1 MSQPA
6 SHRWFAF
13 EGRIYTVINPSP
25 VEWLP
30 GIPVA
35 DPEANLDLRD
45 LRKALW
51 AVNRGPEMAYM
62 LRSSH
67 PDGRFFARLNFDPRK
82 LPVVEKDG
90 VWSVERGMQD
100 QWARLENSLTYICN
114 ILFRSVDTLPEAK
127 FPLDAHWPF
136 PREIGYLHYHKTH
149 GAAARALWKARDALF
164 LLAARCSMA
173 IALTNLLP
181 SPSPNAPPRWQQIL
195 INAGVT
201 YTWIDEL
208 DQSLIPDLSP
218 GLRVG
223 AFFDPAD
230 GPRQSQWVQHVP
242 CMIKANLPVYIYW
255 PVLPNEYPQTTWEK
269 I

>member
-30 GIPVA
+30 GVPVA

-67 PDGRFFARLNFDPRK
+67 PDSCFFARLNFDPRE

-90 VWSVERGMQD
+90 VWSVD
-100 QWARLENSLTYICN
+100 
-114 ILFRSVDTLPEAK
+114 
-127 FPLDAHWPF
+127 
-136 PREIGYLHYHKTH
+136 
-149 GAAARALWKARDALF
+149 
-164 LLAARCSMA
+164 
-173 IALTNLLP
+173 
-181 SPSPNAPPRWQQIL
+181 
-195 INAGVT
+195 
-201 YTWIDEL
+201 
-208 DQSLIPDLSP
+208 
-218 GLRVG
+218 
-223 AFFDPAD
+223 
-230 GPRQSQWVQHVP
+230 
-242 CMIKANLPVYIYW
+242 
-255 PVLPNEYPQTTWEK
+255 
-269 I
+269 